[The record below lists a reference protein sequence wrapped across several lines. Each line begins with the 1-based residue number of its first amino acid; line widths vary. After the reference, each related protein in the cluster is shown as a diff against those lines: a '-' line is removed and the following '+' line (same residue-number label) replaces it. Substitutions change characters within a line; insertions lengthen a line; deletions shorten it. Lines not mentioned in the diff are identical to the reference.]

1 MRSLCRFSSVWAASL
16 SSISCLRR
24 ALAATSS
31 VVLLPNLL
39 FKGLLTS
46 FLLFDIGRTA
56 KPVHHFSVRVSYR
69 DGSNQVPAI
78 ASIGAPEAYFDLM
91 NFDRLQRVPPL
102 FQAGREVLRIDR
114 G

>member
-1 MRSLCRFSSVWAASL
+1 M
-16 SSISCLRR
+16 
-24 ALAATSS
+24 
-31 VVLLPNLL
+31 LPNLL

-46 FLLFDIGRTA
+46 FLLFDIGPTA
-56 KPVHHFSVRVSYR
+56 KPFHHFSVRVSYR

-114 G
+114 GIP